1 MVNERNLVD
10 TCGQEG
16 CHINVDESFLEYAP
30 FVHGREE
37 VVTNNPVNAFF
48 ESVRAG
54 VGGAVDTVTS
64 WFQRG

>member
-16 CHINVDESFLEYAP
+16 CHVNVDESFLEYAS